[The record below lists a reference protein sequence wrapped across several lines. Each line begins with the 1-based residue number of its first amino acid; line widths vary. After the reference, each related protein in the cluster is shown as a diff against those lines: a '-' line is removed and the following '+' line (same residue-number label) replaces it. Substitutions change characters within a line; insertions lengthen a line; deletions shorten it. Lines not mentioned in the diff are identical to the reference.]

1 MLDYIHLLIDSF
13 FGSTEYFIK
22 FYIFKDTPV
31 FMISFVC
38 IIFLVFGYEIITRFY
53 NRYISIHLFKELNHY
68 LQNIG
73 LVLFI
78 YLSWLLVMISLS
90 EIKFE
95 DQTMDLLLKYLVDL
109 SLVEGFFA
117 FLFSFITAMAF
128 LPPLKRQLLECHFK
142 SKQILSTYLIFL
154 VSIFVIISH
163 LSEVD
168 IYFSLFGSTYLFVLS
183 HFILAPIL
191 GLIALDIC
199 RDILSKFMKRKS
211 YINIISRN
219 VCVITASATLIVG
232 VNNSS
237 FFDIGFTGLLALL
250 IAILGV
256 QIGILLRERIPT
268 ILIDQGI
275 KTQYNHLLANFIC
288 FVIIFQ
294 FVGIALSLSSFEYY
308 AGVQNIL
315 SALTKIA
322 VFTVA
327 ALIVRKYLIE
337 DVSKLKIDST
347 LSIYFGRVI
356 IAFIAAICVILVMED
371 LKIDTRPFYA
381 IIFAGGL
388 AIALAL
394 QSSLSNFAAGL
405 WIVLF
410 KPYKIG
416 DLVMVGDNLGVIVDI
431 DFLFSRL
438 QLYNG
443 SIIVIPNAQVLS
455 NGVQNFY
462 SSNIYRVRTEVLVS
476 YKADLKKVLKTFTS
490 ILEKMPNTG
499 IGKKNNYV
507 NSCISAANHQI
518 WIKGFEAS
526 GILIRVS
533 YWIDSPLAEV
543 SFTNNFREAII
554 TQFKKEMIEIPFNRL
569 DVKIMQNEPDS

>member
-1 MLDYIHLLIDSF
+1 
-13 FGSTEYFIK
+13 
-22 FYIFKDTPV
+22 
-31 FMISFVC
+31 
-38 IIFLVFGYEIITRFY
+38 
-53 NRYISIHLFKELNHY
+53 
-68 LQNIG
+68 
-73 LVLFI
+73 
-78 YLSWLLVMISLS
+78 
-90 EIKFE
+90 
-95 DQTMDLLLKYLVDL
+95 
-109 SLVEGFFA
+109 
-117 FLFSFITAMAF
+117 
-128 LPPLKRQLLECHFK
+128 
-142 SKQILSTYLIFL
+142 
-154 VSIFVIISH
+154 
-163 LSEVD
+163 
-168 IYFSLFGSTYLFVLS
+168 
-183 HFILAPIL
+183 
-191 GLIALDIC
+191 
-199 RDILSKFMKRKS
+199 
-211 YINIISRN
+211 
-219 VCVITASATLIVG
+219 
-232 VNNSS
+232 
-237 FFDIGFTGLLALL
+237 
-250 IAILGV
+250 
-256 QIGILLRERIPT
+256 
-268 ILIDQGI
+268 
-275 KTQYNHLLANFIC
+275 
-288 FVIIFQ
+288 
-294 FVGIALSLSSFEYY
+294 
-308 AGVQNIL
+308 
-315 SALTKIA
+315 
-322 VFTVA
+322 
-327 ALIVRKYLIE
+327 
-337 DVSKLKIDST
+337 
-347 LSIYFGRVI
+347 
-356 IAFIAAICVILVMED
+356 MED